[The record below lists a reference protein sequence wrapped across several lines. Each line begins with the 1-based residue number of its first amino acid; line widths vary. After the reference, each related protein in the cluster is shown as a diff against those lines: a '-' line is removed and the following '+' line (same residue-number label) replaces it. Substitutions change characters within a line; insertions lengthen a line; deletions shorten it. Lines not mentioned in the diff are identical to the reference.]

1 MRLKTN
7 ADDFHNNNRQKP
19 TTNSWR
25 SVCGKGNMNLC
36 CAICYAIKI
45 KYWLKE
51 FYSAAY
57 SAKRR
62 NFKMHTFRCNL
73 KSIVL
78 EKSEAT
84 AAFLSTALFSHD
96 FANILE

>member
-1 MRLKTN
+1 MIFIITTDK
-7 ADDFHNNNRQKP
+7 NRQP
-19 TTNSWR
+19 TREGVSVEKGTWTYVVQFVMLLKLNIDWR
-25 SVCGKGNMNLC
+25 RVE
-36 CAICYAIKI
+36 
-45 KYWLKE
+45 E